1 MKKGL
6 LASLITYLCLLIAV
20 VVMML
25 TYVIAKNANSTA
37 NVEGLSKAVTI
48 VFIVFCVVFA
58 IVIALLIL
66 YPKTLTKVY
75 KENIKAFMD
84 EHNKKYP
91 DKNYKIITNYKDKNV
106 YISFMMGE
114 NDIDTYSFALKEKPL
129 TKNEPRKIAYNVIA
143 DLTIENE
150 TTSIGV

>member
-6 LASLITYLCLLIAV
+6 IASLVTYLGLLIAA

-25 TYVIAKNANSTA
+25 VYLISKNINAAA
-37 NVEGLSKAVTI
+37 NVDGLKTAILV
-48 VFIVFCVVFA
+48 VFIAFVVTFVV
-58 IVIALLIL
+58 VISLLIL
-66 YPKTLTKVY
+66 YPKTLSKVY
-75 KENIKAFMD
+75 KDNIKSFMA
-84 EHNKKYP
+84 EHNQKYP
-91 DKNYKIITNYKDKNV
+91 DKDYKIITNYKDKNV

-114 NDIDTYSFALKEKPL
+114 NDIDTYSFPLKETPL

-150 TTSIGV
+150 TSSIGQ